1 MSLFMFVSFRS
12 YREPPPPAERYS
24 YKVLCVS
31 AIHSKA
37 SDDFIKDTLFREY
50 KRFGEFT
57 VRISHDY
64 GERVAYVCFR
74 SSEDAR
80 EAKHAK
86 PRIVLYDKVAVVE
99 PVYENSSSKSESYS
113 RSSRSSPPAE
123 YERPHYAERY
133 PAPEKRRPPPP
144 EHSGYDQHYEPH
156 HGYAPVP
163 HHVSYHPRAPMTR
176 APRGPPMGYHGGP
189 PHMHPGG
196 PRHYVP
202 RPYIPRP
209 RMERFEK
216 PDNKKDK
223 FPNYL
228 QHIPPEEDPLATRTL
243 FAGNLEINISDDE
256 LKRIFGK
263 YGIVEDIDIKRPPPG
278 TGNAFAFVKYQTLDM
293 AARAKV
299 DLSGQYIGKFQ
310 CKIGYG
316 KATPTTKIWVGGL
329 GAWTSA
335 TQLEREFDR
344 FGAIK
349 KIEYAKGDSFAN
361 ILYDSI
367 DAATAA
373 VKEMR
378 GFPLG
383 GPEHRLRLDFADNGT
398 PTPFKKQAP
407 TEYSEGG
414 EYRKVPDYD
423 FPDGE
428 NAAAAPPH
436 RPPQHE
442 PAPYHPPNPYHHPT
456 YPGKNFMRFFI
467 EFIQNINAAFE
478 VYFGKI
484 IAKNTLK
491 PQMLL

>member
-1 MSLFMFVSFRS
+1 
-12 YREPPPPAERYS
+12 
-24 YKVLCVS
+24 
-31 AIHSKA
+31 
-37 SDDFIKDTLFREY
+37 
-50 KRFGEFT
+50 
-57 VRISHDY
+57 
-64 GERVAYVCFR
+64 
-74 SSEDAR
+74 
-80 EAKHAK
+80 
-86 PRIVLYDKVAVVE
+86 
-99 PVYENSSSKSESYS
+99 
-113 RSSRSSPPAE
+113 
-123 YERPHYAERY
+123 
-133 PAPEKRRPPPP
+133 
-144 EHSGYDQHYEPH
+144 
-156 HGYAPVP
+156 
-163 HHVSYHPRAPMTR
+163 
-176 APRGPPMGYHGGP
+176 
-189 PHMHPGG
+189 MHPGG

-216 PDNKKDK
+216 PDNNKKDK

-278 TGNAFAFVKYQTLDM
+278 TGNAFAFVKYQSLDM

-329 GAWTSA
+329 GAWTSV

-349 KIEYAKGDSFAN
+349 KIEYAKGDSHAN

-398 PTPFKKQAP
+398 PTPFKKSAP

-423 FPDGE
+423 FPEGE
-428 NAAAAPPH
+428 TPAPAPPH
-436 RPPQHE
+436 RPPPHE
-442 PAPYHPPNPYHHPT
+442 TAPYHPPNPYHHPT
-456 YPGKNFMRFFI
+456 YPGKNLIDLDNQIFKVLIHRIRSPVPWARSWTWFLAWFGI
-467 EFIQNINAAFE
+467 PSPDAPLRNAA
-478 VYFGKI
+478 
-484 IAKNTLK
+484 
-491 PQMLL
+491 